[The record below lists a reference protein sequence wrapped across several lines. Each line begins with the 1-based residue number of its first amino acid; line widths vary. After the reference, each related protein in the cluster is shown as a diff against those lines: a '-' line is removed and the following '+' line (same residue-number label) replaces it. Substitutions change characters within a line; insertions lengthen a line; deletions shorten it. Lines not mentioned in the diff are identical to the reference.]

1 MSLGDREVGFYG
13 LGLGDAVGSDA
24 GQPTWRL
31 GRGGQ
36 IDLGRW
42 ARCSLYTKYTQMQN
56 SLDVYI
62 YIYIYIDFVA
72 CCLTL
77 GG

>member
-1 MSLGDREVGFYG
+1 MCSEDREAGLGG

-36 IDLGRW
+36 IDLG
-42 ARCSLYTKYTQMQN
+42 
-56 SLDVYI
+56 
-62 YIYIYIDFVA
+62 
-72 CCLTL
+72 
-77 GG
+77 